1 LAGEFSI
8 DIQGGGSD
16 LIFPHHEM
24 SAAQSSVMNGRE
36 FARFY
41 VHAGMIGLDGEKM
54 SKSKGNLVFVSKLI
68 REGSDPMAIRLA
80 LLSHHYQEDHMW
92 TSDQLES
99 ATNLLVDLRIALSRE
114 EVPPTDDLIGEII
127 QVLSHNLDT
136 PPAITLIRRWVE
148 ETLASDLSRSSKLGN
163 PGELSRALDALLGL
177 AI

>member
-1 LAGEFSI
+1 
-8 DIQGGGSD
+8 
-16 LIFPHHEM
+16 
-24 SAAQSSVMNGRE
+24 
-36 FARFY
+36 
-41 VHAGMIGLDGEKM
+41 
-54 SKSKGNLVFVSKLI
+54 
-68 REGSDPMAIRLA
+68 MAIRLA